1 MSSDNSA
8 QRQARVFD
16 AVLSSITDFAY
27 TFDRAGRLT
36 YVNKALLDLWGL
48 TSDREVLGK
57 NFFELNYPRDLAT
70 KIHRQI
76 EEVFRTGRILSD
88 ETAYVSP
95 TGAGGY
101 YEYIFVPV
109 LGPDGAVEAVA
120 GSTRD
125 ITRRKRAEDDR
136 ERLLRQVEAERARL
150 AEIVRQSP
158 AFMCVLRGPEHVFE
172 IVNDRYH
179 QLVGRR
185 DLLGKTV
192 RQAFPEIEGQGFFEL
207 LDEVYRTGE
216 PFVGRDVRVLLQV
229 TPGCAP
235 VEYCIEFVYQALRE
249 ADGSVSG
256 VFVHGVDLTEIKRHE
271 ARLARDAALLAN
283 VRDSV
288 IVTDLEGIV
297 TFWNEGASRLFGHT
311 AGETVGRPNS
321 ERFDPEQR
329 PKVEELTRRIAAG
342 EMEFAGEWLDRRKD
356 GTHVWIEAETRR
368 IHDTSGKPIGVMGVS
383 RDISDRKRN
392 EEILREN
399 GDRFRQLADAMPQ
412 IVFAATPDGNVDYFN
427 RKWYEYTGIPEGE
440 VGFESWRHTHEP
452 DQLDRVVKV
461 WQHSLETGAPYEIE
475 YRLRR
480 ADGEFRWHLGRALP
494 VRDARGAIVRWFGTN
509 TDIHDAKIL
518 QEQND
523 RLLQSERAAH
533 AEAEAASRA
542 KDRFLAVLSH
552 ELRTPLSPVVMSIAA
567 MEIDPDLPLK
577 FHEDVAMIRRN
588 IELEVKLI
596 DDLLDLSRV
605 TSGKL
610 RLHPQAV
617 RVHEILRHVLQSSVS
632 DMDAKRLDVVSHLD
646 ATDDRVTADPARLQ
660 QVFWNILRNAAKFTP
675 ERGRITVR
683 TTNAASPSGAAQ
695 LVVEIT
701 DTGAGIAPEQL
712 SRIFDAFEQGDV
724 RTTRQFGGLGL
735 GLAIAKAV
743 VEIHGGTIHAASEG
757 EGRGATFTVR
767 LNTTQ
772 LARATRPS
780 DGAAPARATRPTD
793 TAHRVLLVED
803 HPDSARTLAR
813 LLSGAGYEVQTAHS
827 VAAALHLASASPFDV
842 MVSDIGLPDGTGY
855 ELMAQIRDR
864 HAIPGIALSG
874 FGMEDDLRK
883 GRDAGF
889 EEYVVKPVSVGH
901 IDRAIR
907 RILGVGAKAAGG
919 RRDEGKR

>member
-1 MSSDNSA
+1 VNSEKPDP
-8 QRQARVFD
+8 RQARVFD

-27 TFDRAGRLT
+27 TFDRRGRFT

-48 TSDREVLGK
+48 ALERAIGK
-57 NFFELNYPRDLAT
+57 NFFDLRYPDELAAKLQ
-70 KIHRQI
+70 RQI
-76 EEVFRTGRILSD
+76 EEVFQTGKPLFD
-88 ETAYVSP
+88 ETPYVSP

-101 YEYIFVPV
+101 FEYIFVPV
-109 LGPDGAVEAVA
+109 FTPEGEVEAVA

-136 ERLLRQVEAERARL
+136 ERLLKQVEAERERL
-150 AEIVRQSP
+150 SEIIHQSP
-158 AFMCVLRGPEHVFE
+158 AFMCVLRGPAHVFE
-172 IVNDRYH
+172 IVNDRYAR
-179 QLVGRR
+179 LVGNR

-207 LDEVYRTGE
+207 LDEVYRTGK
-216 PFVGRDVRVLLQV
+216 PFVGSDVRVSLQA
-229 TPGCAP
+229 TAGAP
-235 VEYCIEFVYQALRE
+235 PAEHCIEFVYQALHE

-271 ARLARDAALLAN
+271 ARLARDATLLAN

-297 TFWNEGASRLFGHT
+297 TFWNEGASRLFGYS
-311 AGETVGRPNS
+311 AAETVGRANT
-321 ERFDPEQR
+321 ERFAPEQR
-329 PKVEELTRRIAAG
+329 PGVEELTRCIAAG

-356 GTHVWIEAETRR
+356 GTPIWIEAETRR
-368 IHDTSGKPIGVMGVS
+368 IHDASGNPMGVMGVS

-399 GDRFRQLADAMPQ
+399 SERFRQLADAMPQ
-412 IVFAATPDGNVDYFN
+412 IVFAATADGNVDYFN

-452 DQLDRVVKV
+452 EHLERVVAV
-461 WQHSLETGAPYEIE
+461 WERSLRTGAPYEIE

-480 ADGEFRWHLGRALP
+480 ADGQFRWHLGRALP
-494 VRDARGAIVRWFGTN
+494 VRDARGEIVRWFGTN

-523 RLLQSERAAH
+523 RLLESERAAH

-605 TSGKL
+605 ASGKL
-610 RLHPQAV
+610 RLHPQPV

-632 DMDAKRLDVVSHLD
+632 DMAAKRLDLVSHLD
-646 ATDDRVTADPARLQ
+646 AADDRVTADPARLQ

-683 TTNAASPSGAAQ
+683 TGNGPSESGTPQ
-695 LVVEIT
+695 LVVELS

-712 SRIFDAFEQGDV
+712 WRIFDAFEQGDM

-767 LNTTQ
+767 LNTTHPATT
-772 LARATRPS
+772 ARAGDDAAPAPATRPS
-780 DGAAPARATRPTD
+780 D

-813 LLSGAGYEVQTAHS
+813 LLAGAGYEVQTAHS

-855 ELMAQIRDR
+855 ELMAQIRDQY
-864 HAIPGIALSG
+864 AIPGIALSG

-889 EEYVVKPVSVGH
+889 EEYVVKPVSVAH

-907 RILGVGAKAAGG
+907 RILGAGG
-919 RRDEGKR
+919 KASKA